1 MGLILTRKTGGQT
14 TDDSIL
20 VLLMNAF
27 HRLDNFRYHN
37 ASLRAFLDLDD
48 VKKQIAASRQEA
60 VSAGL
65 LPAHPGPAPTNIP

>member
-1 MGLILTRKTGGQT
+1 
-14 TDDSIL
+14 
-20 VLLMNAF
+20 MNAF

-37 ASLRAFLDLDD
+37 ASLRAFLDMDD

-65 LPAHPGPAPTNIP
+65 LAAHLGPAPTNIP